1 MAQQRKGR
9 RIAAWSLTGLIT
21 FVFVASAVAKLA
33 KADAVVQMFDKWGLS
48 NQVLLIGVGELVSA
62 VLFLIP
68 RTTSLGLLLLSAY
81 LGGAIVTHMQNGESY
96 FGPAVLLL
104 LVWVA
109 GYLRHPELLQSF
121 RESKAMV
128 QY

>member
-1 MAQQRKGR
+1 MPPQSKGR
-9 RIAAWSLTGLIT
+9 RIAAWILTGLIT
-21 FVFVASAVAKLA
+21 LVFVASAVAKLT
-33 KADAVVQMFDKWGLS
+33 KVSAVVEMFDKWGLS
-48 NQVLLIGVGELVSA
+48 NYVLLIGVGELVSA

-68 RTTSLGLLLLSAY
+68 RTTSLGILLLSAY
-81 LGGAIVTHMQNGESY
+81 LGGAIVTHMQNGEPY

-121 RESKAMV
+121 RQAKG
-128 QY
+128 